1 MPWRKGFNHLSPK
14 QPEPAEQKEP
24 DTMTAKR
31 ILVLVAATA
40 ALVLG
45 AETLEE
51 INARLTV
58 LGAEQIQLHGDTKD
72 IAEALDRAFKSQKYD
87 TPEMKKIRKEIDAL
101 QRQIDAAQAELRKK
115 FEELP
120 EFRGQVATVSTNAVR
135 LRELAAERNRLYRV
149 REQLGKDAAQ
159 Q

>member
-1 MPWRKGFNHLSPK
+1 MS
-14 QPEPAEQKEP
+14 
-24 DTMTAKR
+24 AKR
-31 ILVLVAATA
+31 IIVLVAATV

-72 IAEALDRAFKSQKYD
+72 IAEALDRAFMSQKYD
-87 TPEMKKIRKEIDAL
+87 TPEMKDIRKEIDAL
-101 QRQIDAAQAELRKK
+101 QRQIEAAQAELRKK

-135 LRELAAERNRLYRV
+135 LRELAAERNRLYRA
-149 REQLGKDAAQ
+149 REKLAKDAAQ
-159 Q
+159 P